1 MPKRLFVDTSYVLA
15 LFNTADEF
23 HEKAKELKL
32 LTARPNTLVT
42 TEAIL
47 LEIGNSLAKQ
57 NVRRKC
63 ATIINGFY
71 KSENIEVAPITTALI
86 KEGLDLFEKR
96 QDKDWGLTDCIS
108 FVVMHKYGIRQ
119 ALTADDHFTQA
130 GFKALLLDTP

>member
-23 HEKAKELKL
+23 HEKAKELKD
-32 LTARPNTLVT
+32 LTSRPNTLVT

-57 NVRRKC
+57 NVRQKG

-71 KSENIEVAPITTALI
+71 KSENIEVASITTALI
-86 KEGLDLFEKR
+86 KEGLEFFEKR

-119 ALTADDHFTQA
+119 ALAADDHFTQA
-130 GFKALLLDTP
+130 GFKALLLE